1 MSYWFNILL
10 RINIQNTIQCIL
22 LIIIQNRNRVH
33 YVSNF
38 FSLDQQLQ
46 TELTTQWA
54 TLRCGSKWMC
64 CSWFI
69 LIYSFKQNHFQISL
83 FNQFSLFNFLST
95 SSTSSIIKILLNQW
109 IIKWF
114 NAKKKSCQN
123 LLWLSFQGF
132 CCFVFLGSKWF
143 MKHIPFS
150 LHLQENP
157 QNYDLFPPHELIKL
171 DNPKNFTV
179 VIFLRLNTYMFQRE
193 KQWPNTPPGEI
204 YRH

>member
-33 YVSNF
+33 YVSNS

-54 TLRCGSKWMC
+54 TLRCSSKWMC

-69 LIYSFKQNHFQISL
+69 LIHSFKQNHFQISL

-109 IIKWF
+109 IIKMVQYW
-114 NAKKKSCQN
+114 KKRVVKIYCDSV
-123 LLWLSFQGF
+123 FRGF
-132 CCFVFLGSKWF
+132 AVFINFFLY
-143 MKHIPFS
+143 FS
-150 LHLQENP
+150 VPSDSWN
-157 QNYDLFPPHELIKL
+157 
-171 DNPKNFTV
+171 
-179 VIFLRLNTYMFQRE
+179 IFLFHYTYKRIHKTTISFL
-193 KQWPNTPPGEI
+193 PTSL
-204 YRH
+204 